1 MKFNM
6 PMGYF
11 LTPALTALGN
21 AGMPAEEAPRHL
33 KAFV

>member
-11 LTPALTALGN
+11 LTPALAALGN
-21 AGMPAEEAPRHL
+21 AGMLAEEATRHL
-33 KAFV
+33 NAFV